1 MRYWDNKEVA
11 GRGTKYC
18 LVIDPEDGTNPIRT
32 YGWTEAEVL
41 DKVARTAE
49 AAQQL
54 INRQRSQQQQAAPAS
69 PAAAATQ
76 AAPARRPLSADD
88 LMQATADL
96 QNPAKSTEAV
106 KTLLRGAGLD
116 VDRMKLQED
125 AQRVAA
131 IAQEWERSH
140 PEFLASDER
149 NQRMLM
155 DKAALLAGGMP
166 NITAQTLDAA
176 YSELQRF
183 GMFFDVV
190 SVTPTPSPNPHDAP
204 DGNSGTRT
212 ERPSSATS
220 YRRTALASPSAG
232 APRTQPLYTR
242 AQIDQMNSAQLRE
255 KIEREPGFQQWF
267 DKEFSISTAR

>member
-32 YGWTEAEVL
+32 YGWTETEVL
-41 DKVARTAE
+41 DKVAKTAE

-54 INRQRSQQQQAAPAS
+54 INRQRSQQQSAPVHPGAVA
-69 PAAAATQ
+69 PP

-106 KTLLRGAGLD
+106 KTLLRGAGID

-125 AQRVAA
+125 AQRVSA

-140 PEFLASDER
+140 ADFLASDER

-155 DKAALLAGGMP
+155 DKAALMAGGMP
-166 NITAQTLDAA
+166 NITAETLDAA

-183 GMFFDVV
+183 GMFFDAAPVPT
-190 SVTPTPSPNPHDAP
+190 TPTTNPHDAP

-220 YRRTALASPSAG
+220 YRRTALASPGTG

-242 AQIDQMNSAQLRE
+242 AQIDQMTSAQLRE

-267 DKEFSISTAR
+267 DKEFSAPTAR